1 MMQLQKKLCDT
12 FKVRCEKCI
21 VNIAEMKS
29 PYIGKSDLR
38 EVWLPTVHWSQQT
51 ACLPKQ
57 FERGLEQ
64 LSLCKIG
71 WHAMLLAD
79 LHMQTSFPSFPFLTL
94 RSILVGILKRGRST
108 AFSANLHTVEILR
121 LASKKGGFRGNTFI
135 QTLSPNMGW
144 IQSRLKRI
152 ESIINELCMNM
163 LAPILH
169 S

>member
-1 MMQLQKKLCDT
+1 MNWFLNLLHSSQCNWKRNQKGKGTDNT
-12 FKVRCEKCI
+12 
-21 VNIAEMKS
+21 
-29 PYIGKSDLR
+29 PYR
-38 EVWLPTVHWSQQT
+38 EVWLPTVQWSQQT

-108 AFSANLHTVEILR
+108 AFSANLHTVEIFEV
-121 LASKKGGFRGNTFI
+121 SIKKRGGFRGYTFI
-135 QTLSPNMGW
+135 QCLSPNLGW
-144 IQSRLKRI
+144 IQPKIKRDRKHH
-152 ESIINELCMNM
+152 M
-163 LAPILH
+163 
-169 S
+169 